1 MGFLRGAFFFG
12 LVNIFVM
19 LTVSV
24 LASIISYFVF
34 GTATPS
40 TGYMPLLLMSCV
52 WGTGG
57 AFISLMISKFM
68 AKKTM
73 GLQMIDPQTAR
84 GQERELVDTVHRLAR
99 AAQLPVMPEVAIYQS
114 PDVNAFATGPSKSN
128 SLVAVST
135 GLLSTMDRDQVEGVL
150 GHEVAHI
157 ANGDMVILTLVQGV
171 VNSFVIFFSRILA
184 SIVAGSSNGENRRG
198 GGGTEFM
205 LIMLFQMV
213 FGLLGNIVVCYFSR
227 LREFRADRGGAN
239 FAGRSKMISA
249 LQALQAQSA
258 RRLNPD
264 AEAEPDSYAVAKI
277 SNRRTGGL
285 LALFS
290 THPALELRIEKLQQ
304 AQQGR

>member
-24 LASIISYFVF
+24 LAAIVNYFVF
-34 GTATPS
+34 GNSMPTQ
-40 TGYMPLLLMSCV
+40 GYLPLLIMSCV

-68 AKKTM
+68 AKKSM

-99 AAQLPVMPEVAIYQS
+99 AAQLPKMPEVGIYES

-135 GLLSTMDRDQVEGVL
+135 GLLNTMNRDQVEGVL

-157 ANGDMVILTLVQGV
+157 ANGDMVTLTLIQGV

-184 SIVAGSSNGENRRG
+184 SVIAGSSNNESRRG
-198 GGGTEFM
+198 SSGTEFM
-205 LIMLFQMV
+205 LVMLFQTL
-213 FGLLGNIVVCYFSR
+213 FGLLGNMVICYFSR
-227 LREFRADRGGAN
+227 LREFRADKGGAD
-239 FAGRSKMISA
+239 FAGKGKMISA
-249 LQALQAQSA
+249 LQALQSQSA
-258 RRLNPD
+258 RQLLP
-264 AEAEPDSYAVAKI
+264 AVAAEPDSFATSKI
-277 SNRRTGGL
+277 SHLNRGGFL
-285 LALFS
+285 SLFS
-290 THPALELRIEKLQQ
+290 THPSLDLRIQKLQQ
-304 AQQGR
+304 NQ

>member
-19 LTVSV
+19 LTVSI

-99 AAQLPVMPEVAIYQS
+99 AAQLPAMPEVAIYQS

-135 GLLSTMDRDQVEGVL
+135 GLLNTMDRDQVEGVL

-184 SIVAGSSNGENRRG
+184 SVVAGSSNSEGRR

-205 LIMLFQMV
+205 LIMLFQTI
-213 FGLLGNIVVCYFSR
+213 FGLLGNMVVCYFSR

-239 FAGRSKMISA
+239 FAGRNKMISA

-258 RRLNPD
+258 RRLNP
-264 AEAEPDSYAVAKI
+264 ATEAEPDSYAVAKI
-277 SNRRTGGL
+277 SNRRTGGF

>member
-1 MGFLRGAFFFG
+1 MGFLRNIFFFG

-24 LASIISYFVF
+24 LAGIISYFVF
-34 GTATPS
+34 GTATPPM
-40 TGYMPLLLMSCV
+40 GYGSLLLMSCV

-68 AKKTM
+68 AKRSM
-73 GLQMIDPQTAR
+73 GLHMIDPQSAR
-84 GQERELVDTVHRLAR
+84 GQERELIDTVYRLAR
-99 AAQLPVMPEVAIYQS
+99 AAQLPAMPEVGIYES

-135 GLLSTMDRDQVEGVL
+135 GLLNSMNRDQVEGVL

-157 ANGDMVILTLVQGV
+157 ANGDMVALTLIQGV
-171 VNSFVIFFSRILA
+171 VNSFVIFFSRVLA
-184 SIVAGSSNGENRRG
+184 SVIAGSSNSENRR

-205 LIMLFQMV
+205 LIMLFQTL

-227 LREFRADRGGAN
+227 MREFRADRGGAN
-239 FAGRSKMISA
+239 FAGKGKMISA
-249 LQALQAQSA
+249 LQALQARSSH
-258 RRLNPD
+258 RLQEV
-264 AEAEPDSYAVAKI
+264 AQAAEPDSYAVAKI
-277 SNRRTGGL
+277 SNFRGQGF

-290 THPALELRIEKLQQ
+290 THPPLEVRIQKLQQ
-304 AQQGR
+304 AQ

>member
-24 LASIISYFVF
+24 IASIISYFVF

-68 AKKTM
+68 AKRSM
-73 GLQMIDPQTAR
+73 GLKMIDPQSSH
-84 GQERELVDTVHRLAR
+84 GQEREILETVHRLAR
-99 AAQLPVMPEVAIYQS
+99 AAHLPAMPEVGIYES
-114 PDVNAFATGPSKSN
+114 ADVNAFATGPSKSN

-135 GLLSTMDRDQVEGVL
+135 GLLNTMNRDQVEGVL
-150 GHEVAHI
+150 AHEVAHI
-157 ANGDMVILTLVQGV
+157 ANGDMVALTLIQGV

-184 SIVAGSSNGENRRG
+184 SIIAGSSNDDNRRG
-198 GGGTEFM
+198 SSGSEFM
-205 LIMLFQMV
+205 LILLFQTV
-213 FGLLGNIVVCYFSR
+213 FGLLGNMVVCYFSR
-227 LREFRADRGGAN
+227 MREFRADKGGAN
-239 FAGRSKMISA
+239 FAGKGKMISA
-249 LQALQAQSA
+249 LQALQAQSGRHLRA
-258 RRLNPD
+258 TEN
-264 AEAEPDSYAVAKI
+264 EEPNDTYAVAKI
-277 SNRRTGGL
+277 SHIRGTGF

-290 THPALELRIEKLQQ
+290 THPALEVRIQKLQQ
-304 AQQGR
+304 AQQ

>member
-24 LASIISYFVF
+24 LAAIVNYFIF
-34 GTATPS
+34 GNSMPT
-40 TGYMPLLLMSCV
+40 TGYLPLLVMSCV

-68 AKKTM
+68 AKKSM
-73 GLQMIDPQTAR
+73 GLHMIDPASAR

-99 AAQLPVMPEVAIYQS
+99 AAQLPKMPEVGIYES

-135 GLLSTMDRDQVEGVL
+135 GLLNSMNRDQVEGVL

-157 ANGDMVILTLVQGV
+157 ANGDMVTLTLIQGV

-184 SIVAGSSNGENRRG
+184 SVVAGSSNDDNRRG
-198 GGGTEFM
+198 SSGTEFM
-205 LIMLFQMV
+205 LVMLFQTL
-213 FGLLGNIVVCYFSR
+213 FGLLGNMVVCYFSR
-227 LREFRADRGGAN
+227 LREFRADKGGAD
-239 FAGRSKMISA
+239 FAGKTKMISA
-249 LQALQAQSA
+249 LQALQAQSSRQLSA
-258 RRLNPD
+258 AGN
-264 AEAEPDSYAVAKI
+264 AEPDSFATAKI
-277 SNRRTGGL
+277 SHFSRGGIL
-285 LALFS
+285 SLFS
-290 THPALELRIEKLQQ
+290 THPSLDLRIQKLQQ
-304 AQQGR
+304 NQ